1 MCACGELW
9 QAQGLVC
16 KSQREPSSLP
26 CLLHHMAAPVM
37 AETTN
42 ANETTVKEQVAQA
55 LVLANIMRTKVTT
68 IMIIITIKRN
78 H

>member
-1 MCACGELW
+1 
-9 QAQGLVC
+9 
-16 KSQREPSSLP
+16 
-26 CLLHHMAAPVM
+26 MAAPVM